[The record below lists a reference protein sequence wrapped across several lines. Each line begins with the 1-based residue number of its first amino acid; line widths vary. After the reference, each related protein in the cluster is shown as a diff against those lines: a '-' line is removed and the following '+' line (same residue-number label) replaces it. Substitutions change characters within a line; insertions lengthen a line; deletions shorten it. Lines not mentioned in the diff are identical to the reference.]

1 MVAVG
6 GFASV
11 IPARRLLRI
20 AAGLVLVGVEVALV
34 APHVSRGGTALGNL
48 NWGWVAAA
56 IACEVASVAT
66 YGRLRRRLLS
76 AGGVQLPLG
85 RMGALAA
92 ASSAMT
98 ATIPAGAA
106 VAGGYLYRQ
115 FRRLGASAPLAVWT
129 VSAAAVVS
137 GLAFSVLTM
146 VGTVLDGDD
155 SLAGV
160 VGAGGLSLVLVVGL
174 IGGLMLVTRHP
185 RPIVTRLRAMC
196 ARLPG
201 RRSRDCAGAPDV
213 DAVVAQL
220 SAIDPRARDWA
231 AAFWFA
237 AVSWAADLAC
247 FVMCCYAVG
256 VGSLGAGVAVL
267 AYVAGL
273 ATSSLTLL
281 PGGIGTVEAGFMVG
295 LAHAGV
301 TAPLAV
307 AGILT
312 YRVVAYGLVALV
324 GWTVWALL
332 RRGRAAEGRDADVV
346 VETISEP
353 ATAEPTLA
361 PVTAA

>member
-6 GFASV
+6 GFAGGIPLRRVLRVAIGLAV
-11 IPARRLLRI
+11 I
-20 AAGLVLVGVEVALV
+20 GVEAALI
-34 APHVSRGGTALGNL
+34 APHVSRGGDALADL
-48 NWGWVAAA
+48 RWGWVLAA
-56 IACEVASVAT
+56 IACEIASVAT

-92 ASSAMT
+92 ASNAMA

-106 VAGGYLYRQ
+106 VAAGYLYRQ
-115 FRRLGASAPLAVWT
+115 FRRVGASAPLAVWT

-146 VGTVLDGDD
+146 AGTILDGDD

-160 VGAGGLSLVLVVGL
+160 IGAGGLSLVLVVGL
-174 IGGLMLVTRHP
+174 IGALMLVTRHP
-185 RPIVTRLRAMC
+185 RPIVTRLRALC
-196 ARLPG
+196 AHLPG
-201 RRSRDCAGAPDV
+201 RRSRDCDSAADV
-213 DAVVAQL
+213 DTVVAQL
-220 SAIDPRARDWA
+220 TAIHPRARDWG

-237 AVSWAADLAC
+237 SVSWAGDLAC
-247 FVMCCYAVG
+247 FVLCCYAVG
-256 VGSLGAGVAVL
+256 VSSLGVGVAVI

-273 ATSSLTLL
+273 ATSSLSLL

-324 GWTVWALL
+324 GWTAWALL
-332 RRGRAAEGRDADVV
+332 RRRR
-346 VETISEP
+346 ETAGPDPDPVLEP
-353 ATAEPTLA
+353 ALEPIAEP
-361 PVTAA
+361 AAA